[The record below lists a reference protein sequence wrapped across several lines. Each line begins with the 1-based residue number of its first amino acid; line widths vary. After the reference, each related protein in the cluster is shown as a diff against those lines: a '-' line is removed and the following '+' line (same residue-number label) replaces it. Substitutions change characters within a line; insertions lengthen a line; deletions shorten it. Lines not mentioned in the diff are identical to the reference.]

1 MGVRQSEEYLLC
13 AVSPCAQTLDSTQL
27 SQSCLQASIL
37 QEELRFC
44 AAVKNSSCSR
54 VVDTEE
60 ETTTGSLEDV
70 PAPATAQP
78 LKKRGKK
85 R

>member
-13 AVSPCAQTLDSTQL
+13 AVSPSESTHL

-54 VVDTEE
+54 VVDAEE

-70 PAPATAQP
+70 AAPATAQP